1 LLPDDRLERAGWIV
15 SDDGLRARLPAK
27 RALPAVLLV
36 LAGLGAAMLGFF
48 LVQTGIPQSPIVY
61 VAALGILLT
70 GYAAVRGLNNRTDVA
85 FRDGIFHCEQRWPR
99 ERYSIAMSDVDR
111 FEGFGPAHYKD
122 VAHVIVR
129 LTNGRSERLPII
141 VAEAAPIAGYALAR
155 AVADALDTMLDEA
168 RRRTGGY
175 RFTASFEE
183 AQAVEH
189 ANEPDERTHAV
200 RRGR

>member
-1 LLPDDRLERAGWIV
+1 
-15 SDDGLRARLPAK
+15 
-27 RALPAVLLV
+27 
-36 LAGLGAAMLGFF
+36 MLGFF
-48 LVQTGIPQSPIVY
+48 LVRTGVPETPIVY
-61 VAALGILLT
+61 LAALGILLT
-70 GYAAVRGLNNRTDVA
+70 GLAAVRGLNNRTDVA

-99 ERYSIAMSDVDR
+99 EHCSIAMNDVDR

-129 LTNGRSERLPII
+129 LTNGTSVRLPII
-141 VAEAAPIAGYALAR
+141 VAEAAPLAGPALAH

-168 RRRTGGY
+168 RRRTRGY
-175 RFTASFEE
+175 RVTASFQG

-189 ANEPDERTHAV
+189 ASEPDERTRAV